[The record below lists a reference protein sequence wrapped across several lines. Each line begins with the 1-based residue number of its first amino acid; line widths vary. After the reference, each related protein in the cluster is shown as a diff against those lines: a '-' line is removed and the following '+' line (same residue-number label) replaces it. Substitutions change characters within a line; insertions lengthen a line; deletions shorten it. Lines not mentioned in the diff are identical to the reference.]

1 MDSPNQTTT
10 IDGLFGGKQ
19 KFAVPSFQRAYSWQT
34 KGGNQVGQFLS
45 DICEQSNGRQYYLGH
60 FLFERT
66 SDDASIMVVDGQQRL
81 TTTVI
86 FMSCLVSECEKRGII
101 ELGGTMVAEIAETYL
116 EHYGQKFQT
125 VKDDAAYFTSR
136 IIKRN
141 PDAVRAT
148 ERKSE
153 RNISDAADFFAAV
166 MNEASSDE
174 LFAWYEVLSKAVI
187 TTYTVSGYDAKAISA
202 QIFAFQNDRGKDLT
216 TLEKTKAWMMFQAY
230 RCDIP
235 TEDAS
240 YLVEAIESRFSDIYG
255 MSECLAE
262 SEDAILGWH
271 RQAFIDDKGDGA
283 LESIKRAFA
292 NAQNKVDWL
301 LNFAASLA
309 KTFRYVRDIEQVE
322 ERCDGLVADICHLGK
337 SSAMP
342 LLIKMHHYGFAAEA
356 EKSQKA
362 LALIEQ
368 ILFKL
373 TFQNAGHRTNNLSK
387 FALAFDGKNFE
398 ACLMPSLQNA
408 AVNGFQPY
416 WDFNGNCLRFFTENR
431 YHYISEIKY
440 VLYKYENYLRSQRN
454 EAKLDIGACRGIFR
468 ENKRLEN
475 TLDHIAPQKPDY
487 TVYTDAFRRDCLNN
501 IGNLSLLTWSGN
513 SSKSNSDPAMPVVRE
528 RYNTPQWSQ
537 KEVYE
542 VLCTGHWGEKEIEAR
557 RKRIVDFIIKNWQ
570 LA

>member
-60 FLFERT
+60 FLFEST

-125 VKDDAAYFTSR
+125 VRDDAAYFTSR
-136 IIKRN
+136 IIKRK
-141 PDAVRAT
+141 PDAIRAT

-166 MNEASSDE
+166 MKEASSDD

-255 MSECLAE
+255 MSEYLSE
-262 SEDAILGWH
+262 SEDTILGWH

-301 LNFAASLA
+301 LNFAATLA

-356 EKSQKA
+356 AKSQKA

-373 TFQNAGHRTNNLSK
+373 TFQNAGYRTNNLSK

-408 AVNGFQPY
+408 AANGFQPY

-431 YHYISEIKY
+431 YHYIGEIKY

-468 ENKRLEN
+468 ENKRVEN
-475 TLDHIAPQKPDY
+475 TLDHIAPQTPDY
-487 TVYTDAFRRDCLNN
+487 TDYTDAFRRDYLNN
-501 IGNLSLLTWSGN
+501 IGNLSLLSWSGN
-513 SSKSNSDPAMPVVRE
+513 STKSNSDPAKPEVRE

-542 VLCTGHWGEKEIEAR
+542 VLCAGHWGEKEIEAR
-557 RKRIVDFIIKNWQ
+557 RKRIVDFVIKNWQ